1 MIHDLIAAATNA
13 LRELKHAH
21 EHHYPHVLCL
31 GRHLCPCA
39 NAIAELE
46 AELGMA
52 QMPDGDRCPKVWGWE
67 LWEHMSR
74 EHGLTLMES
83 ELHEIIDISVKLK
96 SGEDP
101 EFQAVDTTTTKKD
114 TEQPAQREFPHCP
127 LCGADPFYQ
136 LLSRREKVAAYAG
149 IPDPSTAIAKAREAL
164 EAVVKTDK
172 QSLAELRVKIPSYKP
187 SQEMLALMEQ
197 CREALALLATP
208 KEKA

>member
-1 MIHDLIAAATNA
+1 MHRGGTIMSALIDAATNA

-21 EHHYPHVLCL
+21 KHHYPHVLCL

-52 QMPDGDRCPKVWGWE
+52 QMLE
-67 LWEHMSR
+67 Q
-74 EHGLTLMES
+74 
-83 ELHEIIDISVKLK
+83 
-96 SGEDP
+96 EDP
-101 EFQAVDTTTTKKD
+101 EFQAVDTTSFG
-114 TEQPAQREFPHCP
+114 A
-127 LCGADPFYQ
+127 ADPSDVYY
-136 LLSRREKVAAYAG
+136 RAIRCVNACAG
-149 IPDPSTAIAKAREAL
+149 IPDPSTAIVKAREAL
-164 EAVVKTDK
+164 EAVVKIDE

-208 KEKA
+208 KEKT